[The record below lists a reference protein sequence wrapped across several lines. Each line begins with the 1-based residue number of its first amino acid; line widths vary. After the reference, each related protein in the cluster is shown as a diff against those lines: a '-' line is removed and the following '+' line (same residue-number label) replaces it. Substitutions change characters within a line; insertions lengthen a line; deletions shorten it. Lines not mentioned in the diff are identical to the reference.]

1 MVTLFSL
8 MVTNKERRLAF
19 LVESCL
25 LTFGLASIGDDD
37 LAREW
42 KAAGVEDARIC
53 WMERGE
59 IVVGALEDFLH
70 FRSGAPRYKFA
81 SDSLERAIAEKL
93 SGALTA
99 SATMEA
105 CRRFSVPYAVSC
117 GIGGIGD
124 VKGEEVC
131 ADLSMIRDS
140 GVVLICT
147 SPKDMLDIE
156 ATVGW
161 LLREGVRVLGDGGDV
176 CTGYVFN
183 GRPVRLSGSWRGGD
197 LRPPLLLLRG
207 IAADKRMQD
216 EEILKRAVCEAKEA
230 ERRGGYFHPAANA
243 ALDRLTGGYSSRLQL
258 SSLLDNIR
266 FAAKLEL
273 NL

>member
-1 MVTLFSL
+1 MAID
-8 MVTNKERRLAF
+8 KEGRPSF

-25 LTFGLASIGDDD
+25 LAFGLPSVGEEE

-42 KAAGVEDARIC
+42 EAAGAGDALICWVED
-53 WMERGE
+53 GE
-59 IVVGALEDFLH
+59 IVVGTIERFLS
-70 FRSGAPRYKFA
+70 FRSGAPRYKCS
-81 SDSLERAIAEKL
+81 SDSLERVLKDRL

-105 CRRFSVPYAVSC
+105 CRRFSVPCAVSC

-147 SPKDMLDIE
+147 SPKDMLDTE

-243 ALDRLTGGYSSRLQL
+243 ALDRLSGGYSSRLQL

-266 FAAKLEL
+266 FAAKLEP
-273 NL
+273 NLMNK